1 MVNFIFCIHNHQ
13 PVGNFDYVLE
23 EAYVNSYYP
32 FLKAVSKYPSLKLSY
47 HVTGF
52 LLDWIEAHHPEFI
65 ELLRKMIERG
75 QVEMLG
81 GGYYEPI
88 LSVIPERD
96 RRGQLQMMSDRLEG
110 LFGTR
115 PRGVWLAERVWEPTL
130 PSTLNTVG
138 IEYVVLDDYHF
149 TRSGLE
155 EKELTGYYTTEDQ
168 GRVVKVFP
176 GSERL
181 RYLMPFKP
189 VEHVTQY
196 LECLADDGSDTMA
209 LYADDGEKFGV
220 WPGTKKWVFDDG
232 WLKGFLK
239 GLSSMKGSVRSVTF
253 SQFLDKFPSKGLVYL
268 PTASYMEMGHWAL
281 PARACEELNLVME
294 DIKGLDSC
302 EQIKRFIHGGTW
314 RNFFSKYPESN
325 WMHKRMLMV
334 SESIREASS
343 GGVGGFSSTD
353 KASLVRARR
362 YLFMA
367 QSNDPFWHGIFG
379 GLYMPHI
386 RGAAYENILRAEGA
400 LFEAGDSKDLEP
412 RASLVDV
419 DADGNAEA
427 ILRSDDLNLFIKP
440 SKGGV
445 ITEID
450 YKPAFINLSNTLT
463 RRPESYHSRLLEEAE
478 EAKEG
483 SLESIHDLVAV
494 KEEGLEEYLN
504 FDSITRASFVERFL
518 SRSVSLESFSRG
530 EFEDMGDFAQGRY
543 HVDVKNKD
551 TGKKKR
557 GVVNLTREGIAGK
570 RKAKIKKSITT
581 KDGSSFKVSY
591 EIELLSPAIK
601 RAKPL
606 GFGVELNLI
615 LPACAGPA
623 CSYGFSIDSIDG
635 GEATDSADLDLT
647 LRSIGELKDVGKV
660 ELKDTYTGVSVSI
673 EPSDTATLWRFPIE
687 TVSLSESGFERIFQG
702 SSLLFLFPQDF
713 NTLKQGAIFKSSFMV
728 SIGSI

>member
-1 MVNFIFCIHNHQ
+1 M
-13 PVGNFDYVLE
+13 E

-32 FLKAVSKYPSLKLSY
+32 FLKAISKYPSLKLSY

-52 LLDWIEAHHPEFI
+52 LLEWIEAHHPEFI
-65 ELLRKMIERG
+65 ELLRKMIDSG

-130 PSTLNTVG
+130 PSTLNTAG

-189 VEHVTQY
+189 VEHVTGY
-196 LECLADDGSDTMA
+196 LELLSDDTEDTMA

-232 WLKGFLK
+232 WLKEFLK
-239 GLSSMKGSVRSVTF
+239 GLSSLKGSVRSVTF
-253 SQFLDKFPSKGLVYL
+253 SEFLDKFPSKGLVYL
-268 PTASYMEMGHWAL
+268 PTASYMEMGHWAM
-281 PARACEELNLVME
+281 PAAACEELNSVME
-294 DIKGLDSC
+294 DIKGQKSA
-302 EQIKRFIHGGTW
+302 ESIKRFIHGGTW

-343 GGVGGFSSTD
+343 DGVGGFSSTD
-353 KASLVRARR
+353 KASLIRARR

-386 RGAAYENILRAEGA
+386 RAAAYENILRAEGA
-400 LFEAGDSKDLEP
+400 LFGTGDSKALEVG
-412 RASLVDV
+412 ASLVDM
-419 DADGNAEA
+419 DADGNVEA
-427 ILRSDDLNLFIKP
+427 ILRSDNLNLFISP
-440 SKGGV
+440 SKGGA

-450 YKPAFINLSNTLT
+450 FKPAFINLSNTLT
-463 RRPESYHSRLLEEAE
+463 RRQESYHSRLLEEAE

-483 SLESIHDLVAV
+483 SVKSIHDLLTA

-504 FDSITRASFVERFL
+504 FDLLTRASFVERFL
-518 SRSVSLESFSRG
+518 SESVTLESFSRG
-530 EFEDMGDFAQGRY
+530 EFIDMGDFAGGRY
-543 HVDVKNKD
+543 NADIVNS
-551 TGKKKR
+551 GKGDKR
-557 GVVNLTREGIAGK
+557 GGTVKLIREGIIGK
-570 RKAKIKKSITT
+570 RKARIIKSISTL
-581 KDGSSFKVSY
+581 DGSSFEVSY
-591 EIELLSPAIK
+591 EIELLSPAMK
-601 RAKPL
+601 RAKSST
-606 GFGVELNLI
+606 FGVELNLI

-623 CSYGFSIDSIDG
+623 CSYGFS
-635 GEATDSADLDLT
+635 TDSVDAGVGTGSADPGLDLSLVST
-647 LRSIGELKDVGKV
+647 GELKDVQKV
-660 ELKDTYTGVSVSI
+660 GLTDTHTGVSVTI

-687 TVSLSESGFERIFQG
+687 TVSLSESGFEKIFQG
-702 SSLLFLFPQDF
+702 SSLLFLFPEDF
-713 NTLKQGAIFKSSFMV
+713 NTLKQGAIFKSSFVV